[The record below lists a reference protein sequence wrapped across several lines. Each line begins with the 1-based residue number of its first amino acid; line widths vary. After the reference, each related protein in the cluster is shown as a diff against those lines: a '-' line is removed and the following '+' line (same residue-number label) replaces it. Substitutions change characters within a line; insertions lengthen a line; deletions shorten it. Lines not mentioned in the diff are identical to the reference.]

1 MAKKQGT
8 ELRFVATIGKVEIAT
23 PKKTSPYANEPTGG
37 GLKIVLDIPFP
48 PLPAKDYELRQG
60 LPRPPQKGKNETE
73 KQFKERQ
80 SLHQEHVEKFN
91 KKKEAFARKLAAT
104 GPRRMQYAQLVGL
117 ASVFGAKEISVTLRP
132 HQQDV
137 LAGFG
142 DLMGQTVELLPAGR
156 DDDDDDGDPDGA
168 GGGTGDQD

>member
-80 SLHQEHVEKFN
+80 PLH
-91 KKKEAFARKLAAT
+91 
-104 GPRRMQYAQLVGL
+104 
-117 ASVFGAKEISVTLRP
+117 
-132 HQQDV
+132 QDV